1 MAERPCRCSRLVRRH
16 PAAGEAPHAEGHHL
30 ACRRALVG
38 VGGRRRALVVERYL
52 IRYQVRPVIQY
63 VVWPVVQPVVQSVVQ
78 PVVHP
83 VRKSGADVSLPIH
96 PSHKLANLARAQA
109 PRNRMTWSLTS
120 SGFSRC
126 RKWPAPSTTTS
137 SEPGAMKSV
146 TGPMMSRPMQ
156 PSAAPCK

>member
-1 MAERPCRCSRLVRRH
+1 MADRPCRCSRLVRRH
-16 PAAGEAPHAEGHHL
+16 PAAGEAPMQKVTIL
-30 ACRRALVG
+30 P
-38 VGGRRRALVVERYL
+38 VGGRWRALVVERYL

-63 VVWPVVQPVVQSVVQ
+63 VVWPVVQSVVQS
-78 PVVHP
+78 VVHP

-96 PSHKLANLARAQA
+96 PSHKLANLAKAQA

-156 PSAAPCK
+156 PSAAPCR